1 MRCLPNAEY
10 ETVGCRKT
18 THTGGAMANDVEAV
32 IEALKIALEEACN
45 AKDETW
51 WKVDAANR
59 WINRL
64 PGAWTGRWRD
74 LKLKGDSVGE
84 VDRAVFIGHLRATLA
99 YLEANRETIPRSWPW
114 SIPRAPTKQDV
125 GPIDAE
131 FDDVSPPMAKL
142 PPSGK
147 RVRLIK

>member
-1 MRCLPNAEY
+1 MGR
-10 ETVGCRKT
+10 
-18 THTGGAMANDVEAV
+18 DVEAV
-32 IEALKIALEEACN
+32 IEALKIALEEARN

-51 WKVDAANR
+51 WKVDTANR

-74 LKLKGDSVGE
+74 LKLRGDSVGE
-84 VDRAVFIGHLRATLA
+84 VDRTEFIGHLRATLA

-114 SIPRAPTKQDV
+114 SRPRAPSKQDE
-125 GPIDAE
+125 GPIDAD
-131 FDDVSPPMAKL
+131 FDDVPPLKAKL

-147 RVRLIK
+147 PVRLIK